1 MLILKNVIIDSPN
14 IDLQSQLTDILINK
28 NGVIE
33 KVGIAILPPKG
44 TKVFEQNG
52 AHVSV
57 GWMDIGVQTC
67 DPGFEHQEDL
77 NSTMQAARAGG
88 FTSVAPFPN
97 NKPATHSKSEILYI
111 KNQTKDYLVDFM
123 PIGALSVDCKGRDI
137 AEMLDMY
144 HAGAVAFGDGSVPT
158 QDSGLILRG
167 LQYAKI
173 FDGLIM
179 NFPFDKSVA
188 PHGQMHEGFVSTT
201 LGLSGIPSMAEE
213 LTVQRD
219 LQLLEYA
226 DSKLHFHNISTA
238 GSVAL
243 IRAAKK
249 RGLKVTASVAVMN
262 LCFDDSKLQNFDA
275 NFKVM
280 PPLRE
285 ALDVDALIIGV
296 QDGTI
301 DYISSNHTPVDT
313 EGKDLEFAY
322 SQFGVIGLETAFSML
337 NTYCKTLTV
346 NQLVKSMAIQPRKVL
361 GLKMPEIKEGSTAN
375 LTIFNPEKEW
385 LFTEKNIYSK
395 SKNTPLIGQI
405 LRGQVEGVVNNSQF
419 WLRPLEV

>member
-33 KVGIAILPPKG
+33 KMGIAISPPKG
-44 TKVFEQNG
+44 TKVFEQTG
-52 AHVSV
+52 AHVSI

-97 NKPATHSKSEILYI
+97 NKPAAHSKSEILYI
-111 KNQTKDYLVDFM
+111 KNQTKDYLVDFL

-173 FDGLIM
+173 FEGLVM

-238 GSVAL
+238 GSVVL

-249 RGLKVTASVAVMN
+249 RGLKVTASVAAMN

-285 ALDVDALIIGV
+285 ASDVEALTIGV
-296 QDGTI
+296 RDGTI

-322 SQFGVIGLETAFSML
+322 AQFGVIGLETTFSML
-337 NTYCKTLTV
+337 NTYCKTLAI
-346 NQLVKSMAIQPRKVL
+346 NQLVNAMAIQPRKVL
-361 GLKMPEIKEGSTAN
+361 GLEIPEIKEGNLAN

-405 LRGQVEGVVNNSQF
+405 LRGRVEGVVNSDQF
-419 WLRPLEV
+419 WLRSS

>member
-33 KVGIAILPPKG
+33 KMGIAISPPKG
-44 TKVFEQNG
+44 TKVFEQTG
-52 AHVSV
+52 AHVSI

-97 NKPATHSKSEILYI
+97 NKPAAHSKSEILYI
-111 KNQTKDYLVDFM
+111 KNQTKDYLVDFL

-173 FDGLIM
+173 FEGLVM

-238 GSVAL
+238 GSVVL

-249 RGLKVTASVAVMN
+249 RGLKVTASVAAMN

-285 ALDVDALIIGV
+285 ASDVEALTIGV

-322 SQFGVIGLETAFSML
+322 AQFGVIGLETAFSML
-337 NTYCKTLTV
+337 NTYCKTLTI
-346 NQLVKSMAIQPRKVL
+346 NQLVNAMAIQPRKVL
-361 GLKMPEIKEGSTAN
+361 GLEIPEIKEGNLAN

-405 LRGQVEGVVNNSQF
+405 LRGRVEGVVNSDQF
-419 WLRPLEV
+419 WLRSS

>member
-33 KVGIAILPPKG
+33 KMGIAISPPKG
-44 TKVFEQNG
+44 TKVFEQTG
-52 AHVSV
+52 AHVSI

-97 NKPATHSKSEILYI
+97 NKPAAHSKSEILYI
-111 KNQTKDYLVDFM
+111 KNQTKDYLVDFL

-173 FDGLIM
+173 FDGLVM

-238 GSVAL
+238 GSVVL

-249 RGLKVTASVAVMN
+249 RGLKVTASVAAMN

-285 ALDVDALIIGV
+285 ASDVEALTIGV

-322 SQFGVIGLETAFSML
+322 AQFGVIGLETAFSML
-337 NTYCKTLTV
+337 NTYCKTLTI
-346 NQLVKSMAIQPRKVL
+346 NQLVNAMAIQPRKVL
-361 GLKMPEIKEGSTAN
+361 GLEIPEIKEGNLAN

-405 LRGQVEGVVNNSQF
+405 LRGRVEGVVNSDQF
-419 WLRPLEV
+419 WLRSS